1 MTNSQD
7 AGIQVIEESDV
18 RGVLSIGGLL
28 GFFLTL
34 WGMLY
39 MVAEGWITVEE
50 SITVIATVSPV
61 ITLGIGY
68 YFGQK
73 SS

>member
-1 MTNSQD
+1 MTQN
-7 AGIQVIEESDV
+7 ANIQVIEEGDV

-28 GFFLTL
+28 GFFFTL

-39 MVAEGWITVEE
+39 MVSEGWITVEE
-50 SITVIATVSPV
+50 TITVVATVSPV

-73 SS
+73 SA